1 MDPLNNS
8 DTVVEGG
15 EDLFVKVTKKTDNT
29 SFASSAI
36 VTNQKAGNP
45 TKLPVSISFELFEND
60 SELFSGEARPADME
74 ISHII
79 VDKVIPISLNVE
91 DTSLEREHLSP
102 PPFLEVPR
110 DPNFDEYLV
119 LQPSI
124 TPITTTDEILG
135 PDKRKVQ
142 FIEGTKNVSA
152 ASLKSAKILSKF
164 WGDVMDTDASDG
176 KSYGA

>member
-8 DTVVEGG
+8 DTAVEGG
-15 EDLFVKVTKKTDNT
+15 DDLFVKVTKKTDNT

-36 VTNQKAGNP
+36 VTKQKAGNP
-45 TKLPVSISFELFEND
+45 TKLPVSNSFESLEND

-91 DTSLEREHLSP
+91 DTSLEREHLSH

-110 DPNFDEYLV
+110 DPNFDEHLV
-119 LQPSI
+119 L
-124 TPITTTDEILG
+124 
-135 PDKRKVQ
+135 
-142 FIEGTKNVSA
+142 
-152 ASLKSAKILSKF
+152 
-164 WGDVMDTDASDG
+164 
-176 KSYGA
+176 